1 VTLLLAS
8 RRERSEIMTG
18 VPKRSQPEP
27 WQSGQGDDARLK
39 QALDCCEKEN
49 RWLNDLVIRIGET
62 LMRRIKGWKTR
73 ALLVSAVLRFAAFCA
88 EPR

>member
-1 VTLLLAS
+1 
-8 RRERSEIMTG
+8 MTG

-39 QALDCCEKEN
+39 QALDSCEKEN

-62 LMRRIKGWKTR
+62 VMRRIKVWK
-73 ALLVSAVLRFAAFCA
+73 
-88 EPR
+88 